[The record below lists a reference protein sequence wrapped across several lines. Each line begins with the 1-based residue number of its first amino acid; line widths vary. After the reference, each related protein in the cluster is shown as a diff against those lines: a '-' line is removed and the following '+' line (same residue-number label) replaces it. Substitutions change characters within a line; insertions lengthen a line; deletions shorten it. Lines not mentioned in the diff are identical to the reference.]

1 MNHNI
6 NIIPIILAAGK
17 GTRMKSAIPKPL
29 HKVGGLA
36 MLEHVIISA
45 EKLGNLSSGAVVV
58 SNESKS
64 AIDEILQNYSNYT
77 TILQTEQLG
86 TGHAVKTVI
95 DNMIGINNES
105 IALIMYADTPLI
117 KPESLEAM
125 INQITHQGKI
135 GAFLTFHTSN
145 LSNKYGRI
153 ILDDNND
160 ISQIIEYKDANYEIR
175 SNSLCNSGIIAMK
188 MATLVN
194 LVNKIDN
201 KNAASEYYLTD
212 ICKINQSEKLGN
224 ISSILCD
231 EADTMGV
238 NSRYE
243 LSLVENEFQK
253 RKRIEAMDGG
263 VTMIDPNSVY
273 FSYDT
278 KIESDVIIEPNV
290 IFKEGV
296 KIESGAKIL
305 ANSYLDNCIIKSGAS
320 VGPFARIRTGAI
332 ISENASI
339 GNFVEIKKSTIGSK
353 TKIMHLS
360 YIGDSNVG
368 EKTNI
373 GAGTITCNY
382 DGFQKY
388 NTNIGS
394 GTFIGSN
401 SIIVAPVN
409 IGNNA
414 IVAAN
419 TTLTK
424 DVMDDEIAISRPEQR
439 NIKDGAKRFR
449 AKKLSEKI
457 NQ

>member
-1 MNHNI
+1 MKHNL

-17 GTRMKSAIPKPL
+17 GTRMKSSTPKPL
-29 HKVGGLA
+29 HKIGGLT
-36 MLEHVIISA
+36 MLEHVIKSA
-45 EKLGNLSSGAVVV
+45 SKLGNLSSGAVVV
-58 SNESKS
+58 SNESQN
-64 AIDEILQNYSNYT
+64 AIDGILQNYNNYT
-77 TILQTEQLG
+77 SIIQTEQLG

-95 DNMIGINNES
+95 DNMIGINKDS

-117 KPESLEAM
+117 KAESLEEM

-135 GAFLTFHTSN
+135 GAFLTFNTSD

-153 ILDDNND
+153 ILDDNNN
-160 ISQIIEYKDANYEIR
+160 ITEIIEYKDANDDIR
-175 SNSLCNSGIIAMK
+175 SKSLCNSGIIAIK
-188 MATLVN
+188 MGELTHLISK
-194 LVNKIDN
+194 LDN

-212 ICKINQSEKLGN
+212 ICKINHIQKLGN
-224 ISSILCD
+224 IASILCD
-231 EADTMGV
+231 ETDTMGV

-243 LSLVENEFQK
+243 LSLVEAEFQK
-253 RKRIEAMDGG
+253 RKRIDAMNNG
-263 VTMIDPNSVY
+263 VTMIDPNSIY

-278 KIESDVIIEPNV
+278 KIENDVTIEPNV
-290 IFKEGV
+290 IFKENV
-296 KIESGAKIL
+296 IIESGANIL
-305 ANSYLDNCIIKSGAS
+305 ANSYLDNCKIKSGAS
-320 VGPFARIRTGAI
+320 IGPFARIRAGTI

-339 GNFVEIKKSTIGSK
+339 GNFVEVKKSKIGSK

-382 DGFQKY
+382 DGFKKY

-401 SIIVAPVN
+401 SIIISPIN

-414 IVAAN
+414 IIAAN
-419 TTLTK
+419 STITK
-424 DVMDDEIAISRPEQR
+424 DVMDDEIAISRTEQR

-449 AKKLSEKI
+449 AKKS
-457 NQ
+457 NQD

>member
-1 MNHNI
+1 MKHNL

-17 GTRMKSAIPKPL
+17 GTRMKSSTPKPL
-29 HKVGGLA
+29 HKVGELT
-36 MLEHVIISA
+36 MLEHVIKSA
-45 EKLGNLSSGAVVV
+45 SKLGNLSSGAVVV
-58 SNESKS
+58 SNESKN
-64 AIDEILQNYSNYT
+64 AIDEILQNYNNYT
-77 TILQTEQLG
+77 SILQTEQLG

-95 DNMIGINNES
+95 DNMIGLNHES

-117 KPESLEAM
+117 KAESLEEM
-125 INQITHQGKI
+125 IRQITHQGKI
-135 GAFLTFHTSN
+135 GAFLTFNTSDI
-145 LSNKYGRI
+145 SNKYGRI
-153 ILDDNND
+153 ILDDNNN
-160 ISQIIEYKDANYEIR
+160 IVEIIEYKDA
-175 SNSLCNSGIIAMK
+175 SDKVKSQTLCNSGIIAIK
-188 MATLVN
+188 MGELVN
-194 LVNKIDN
+194 LINKLDN

-212 ICKINQSEKLGN
+212 ICKINHIEKLGK
-224 ISSILCD
+224 IASILCD

-243 LSLVENEFQK
+243 LSLIEAEFQK
-253 RKRIEAMDGG
+253 RKRIDAMNNG

-273 FSYDT
+273 FSHDT

-290 IFKEGV
+290 IFKENV
-296 KIESGAKIL
+296 IIESGAKIL
-305 ANSYLDNCIIKSGAS
+305 ANSYLDNCTIKNGAS
-320 VGPFARIRTGAI
+320 IGPFARIRAGTI

-339 GNFVEIKKSTIGSK
+339 GNFVEVKKSKIGSK

-382 DGFQKY
+382 DGFKKY

-401 SIIVAPVN
+401 SIIISPVN

-419 TTLTK
+419 STITK
-424 DVMDDEIAISRPEQR
+424 DVMDDEIAISRTEQR

-449 AKKLSEKI
+449 MKKS
-457 NQ
+457 N